1 MMLAATASGDAYTFN
16 ELESIAKTA
25 GFARV
30 DLSSVELGLN
40 RLVVAYR

>member
-1 MMLAATASGDAYTFN
+1 MLFPRRCEEDRALPF
-16 ELESIAKTA
+16 ESIAKTA
-25 GFARV
+25 RFARV